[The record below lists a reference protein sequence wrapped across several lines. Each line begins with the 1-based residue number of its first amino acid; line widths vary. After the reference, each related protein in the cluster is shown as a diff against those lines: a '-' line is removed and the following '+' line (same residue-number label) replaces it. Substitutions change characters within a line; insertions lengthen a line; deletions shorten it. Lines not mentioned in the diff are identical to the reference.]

1 MSELVLQIAVMH
13 LLDKLQKR
21 VFKNAGP
28 TLATS
33 FEPLAY
39 QWSTASVRLLYRYYF
54 GIASL
59 SLFWRYYYFGSCLTE
74 DMMVL
79 EVHWRKMMGL
89 NAGLV

>member
-1 MSELVLQIAVMH
+1 MLQIAVVH
-13 LLDKLQKR
+13 LLDKLQKQ
-21 VFKNAGP
+21 VFKAVGP

-39 QWSTASVRLLYRYYF
+39 QRSTASVRLLYRYYF

-79 EVHWRKMMGL
+79 EVDWRKMMGL